1 MVCPS
6 CGNDISDDAKQCAQC
21 GYKFSYWYGFND
33 PGKMRLLNFI
43 SGAKSKKSVIA
54 RLLIYAV
61 LILIFILVFFSWLQS
76 LIH

>member
-1 MVCPS
+1 MLRVPLHPAHLLSIFLLLPQNQRKPKEKDMVCPS

-43 SGAKSKKSVIA
+43 SG
-54 RLLIYAV
+54 
-61 LILIFILVFFSWLQS
+61 
-76 LIH
+76 